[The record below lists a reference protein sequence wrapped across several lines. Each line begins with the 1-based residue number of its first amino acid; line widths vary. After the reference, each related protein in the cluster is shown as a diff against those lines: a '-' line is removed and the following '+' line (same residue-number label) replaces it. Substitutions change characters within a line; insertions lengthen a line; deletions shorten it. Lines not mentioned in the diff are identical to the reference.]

1 MRVSHLLFCASLP
14 PLTLATQEL
23 TKLDEEVDEVA
34 ARIFPLL
41 PPYADTDLAAN
52 FNKLKSPGD
61 AAYFVVRDTVVV
73 SRKKF
78 WGCPKFGELIPTIP

>member
-1 MRVSHLLFCASLP
+1 MRVSHLLSCASLP
-14 PLTLATQEL
+14 LLTLALATQEMA
-23 TKLDEEVDEVA
+23 LDDEVDEGA
-34 ARIFPLL
+34 ARVFPLL

-73 SRKKF
+73 SR
-78 WGCPKFGELIPTIP
+78 